1 MLNDYFGFNP
11 TPHCA
16 KYLAVPNKSI
26 PRIIVSLQNYKSF
39 KSGLLI
45 HNTASAKNKIIKKI
59 ISSCFPLL
67 KYLNKN
73 VISLKENLL
82 EFLNI
87 LQNNLSTAKLH
98 YSAFYIGTSGN
109 ANRKITAQ
117 ISNSYSNVIGILK
130 IPLAG
135 ESERFISN
143 ELEILKSLK
152 QYDFQSFLYPDT
164 FFLLS
169 ESSPKSLFQENIF
182 TDSRQ
187 VKNGLCHILVSTSC
201 ELALKTANDSNPEY
215 LNKLL
220 AQLENTELDL
230 VLHKLVI
237 QAIADLLETEIPS
250 VLIHGDFVRY
260 NMKVRDDKLALID
273 WEFARIGLP
282 LFDLFHF
289 VFQDQIQIKKRKTAN
304 AIKEVFS
311 KQNLKLYKDYLLNLN
326 IQDNRIKSLFILY
339 LFDNL
344 LFEKRLKPKNE
355 IDSSNFYQ
363 ALQIMRYELNG
374 QCFRNK
380 Y

>member
-1 MLNDYFGFNP
+1 M
-11 TPHCA
+11 
-16 KYLAVPNKSI
+16 
-26 PRIIVSLQNYKSF
+26 
-39 KSGLLI
+39 
-45 HNTASAKNKIIKKI
+45 
-59 ISSCFPLL
+59 
-67 KYLNKN
+67 
-73 VISLKENLL
+73 
-82 EFLNI
+82 
-87 LQNNLSTAKLH
+87 
-98 YSAFYIGTSGN
+98 
-109 ANRKITAQ
+109 
-117 ISNSYSNVIGILK
+117 
-130 IPLAG
+130 
-135 ESERFISN
+135 
-143 ELEILKSLK
+143 K

-311 KQNLKLYKDYLLNLN
+311 KQNLKLYKDYLLNLD

-355 IDSSNFYQ
+355 IDSSNFCQ
-363 ALQIMRYELNG
+363 ALQIMRYE
-374 QCFRNK
+374 
-380 Y
+380 